1 MGVYIDVPFLTN
13 FLCAIAPVY
22 LSILVGVAS
31 SVAKFLTPECMPAF
45 NAYLKYVGIP
55 TLLFRRLAENSPADI
70 DLRLLRADAL
80 TKLISF
86 VLLLLW
92 WRFFSKLGRR
102 ESLEWV
108 ITFFMLSTLPNTVLV
123 GDSILKPMFGELAES
138 QTTTIIFA
146 QCLYWYNFVILL
158 MEIREVMLEDEANAN
173 PGSNKGDQRV
183 GNQDPNFFKPK
194 SLHRDIIAAID
205 GNLYEGSSEKISLFS
220 SVPQMLATGK
230 DYSPGS
236 TNNIANNPQAEIDHL
251 PENLKPGARTENYGA
266 PGDKQQ
272 PMQPSSLM
280 ALTSN
285 HRHEQQIK
293 GPVTDVLIF
302 EKCNTD
308 HSPRSKMDADSPAIV
323 KAGEEKATPEL
334 VSSIDIHGVAVFAR
348 RVLNKVLR
356 MPITYGTSLGFIYSL
371 FAFHYQWEMPTFMKV
386 TLAMCADWTMGS
398 SFLLLDEVLETTC
411 SLSLGITVVKNIVEG
426 KGIIPCGYKVL
437 FAGFAVRF
445 LAAPAIMFASAG
457 AVSIHGASWIYAIVQ
472 VIVPQGSMTFSLAR
486 FYDCKVNVM
495 GTAVYAQIVVF
506 IPFIL
511 AYYALL
517 EAL

>member
-1 MGVYIDVPFLTN
+1 MVVYIDIPFLTN

-22 LSILVGVAS
+22 LSILAGVAS
-31 SVAKFLTPECMPAF
+31 SAAKFLTPECIPAF

-123 GDSILKPMFGELAES
+123 GDSILKPMFGELSVS
-138 QTTTIIFA
+138 QTTTVIFA

-194 SLHRDIIAAID
+194 DL
-205 GNLYEGSSEKISLFS
+205 LYEGSSEKISLFS
-220 SVPQMLATGK
+220 SVPQMFARGK
-230 DYSPGS
+230 VSSPGS
-236 TNNIANNPQAEIDHL
+236 TNMATNPQAEIDHL

-266 PGDKQQ
+266 PGDIQH

-285 HRHEQQIK
+285 HQHEQQIK

-308 HSPRSKMDADSPAIV
+308 HSPCRKMDADSRAIV

-334 VSSIDIHGVAVFAR
+334 VSSIDIHGVSFFAR

-371 FAFHYQWEMPTFMKV
+371 FAFHYHWEMPTFVKAS
-386 TLAMCADWTMGS
+386 LAMCADWTMGA
-398 SFLLLDEVLETTC
+398 SFIV
-411 SLSLGITVVKNIVEG
+411 LGITVVKNIVEG
-426 KGIIPCGYKVL
+426 KGIIACGYKVL

-457 AVSIHGASWIYAIVQ
+457 AVSIHGASWIYAIIQ